1 MASLNNENL
10 IGLYD
15 RTEKL
20 IGSDAI
26 DKLKNAK
33 VLVVG
38 LGGVGGYIVEAL
50 ARAGVGKLGLCDF
63 DVVDVTNLNRQILAT
78 VPKIGQKKT
87 EVAKDRVLSINP
99 NCDVEIFDFRLD
111 LNRLTELS
119 IQNWTFIADAIDD
132 TGAKIGLIQAAYEN
146 NIPIVCSM
154 GTGNKLDPF
163 GYKIVPIEKTEGD
176 PLARSIRKQL
186 KDLKIKGIPVLFSP
200 EKGVAEITYGIPTIS
215 YMSAVAGLEIASY
228 IIKEIIK

>member
-200 EKGVAEITYGIPTIS
+200 EKGVAEITDGIPTIS
-215 YMSAVAGLEIASY
+215 YMPAVAGLEIASY